1 MKSRSVFAASGKAF
15 RTKNISKRVQKTI
28 ISPIKELSILAD
40 DFFEKTGRNPISFGQ
55 GVPYLDT
62 PSFIKDKI
70 KKALARLRTAKYS
83 LEPGIT
89 ELRELVARHIQT
101 SKNLKNVQAKEEVMI
116 TVGAQEA
123 VFCSLAS
130 TVDDGDEVLLISP
143 AYASH
148 IEQVIQSG
156 GDPKFVQLQE
166 KEGWRLD
173 MGELEKKTTKKTK
186 VILFSN
192 PSNPTGK
199 VFTKKEL
206 TDLARFAKAK
216 DLIVIVDETYDFL
229 TYDGAKH
236 ISLAS
241 IGGIRDRVI
250 LCGSFSKKYALTGY
264 RIGYAF
270 ADKGIIDH
278 MLKIHDA
285 LAICAPTISQEAAIA
300 ALKGKQDSVLQFIKE
315 FTRNRELMC
324 EKLDQM
330 DEYFEY
336 QKPMGAYYVFP
347 KFKNFKINSTELALR
362 ILYEAGVIVVP
373 GTAFGPSGEKH
384 LRFSFACSPQEIEEG
399 FKRLRRWFD
408 SLKLTAKNR

>member
-40 DFFEKTGRNPISFGQ
+40 DFREKTGKDIISFGQ
-55 GVPYLDT
+55 GIPYFDT
-62 PSFIKDKI
+62 PAFIKDKI
-70 KKALARLRTAKYS
+70 KKALEKRSTARYS

-89 ELRELVARHIQT
+89 ELRELVAKHIRL
-101 SKNLKNVQAKEEVMI
+101 SKNIKNIQAKKEVMI
-116 TVGAQEA
+116 TVGCQEA
-123 VFCSLAS
+123 VFCALAS
-130 TVDDGDEVLLISP
+130 TIDEGDEVLLISP

-156 GDPKFVQLQE
+156 GVPKFVQLKEE
-166 KEGWRLD
+166 KGWLLD
-173 MGELEKKTTKKTK
+173 MDEFEKKTTKKTK

-199 VFTKKEL
+199 VFTKEEL
-206 TDLARFAKAK
+206 TNLAGFAKAK
-216 DLIVIVDETYDFL
+216 DLVVIIDETYDFL
-229 TYDGAKH
+229 TYDGSRH

-241 IGGIRDRVI
+241 IQGIRDRII

-270 ADKGIIDH
+270 ADKGIINH

-300 ALKGKQDSVLQFIKE
+300 ALKGSQASVAQFVKE
-315 FTRNRELMC
+315 FTRNRKLMC

-330 DEYFEY
+330 KEYFEY
-336 QKPMGAYYVFP
+336 QKPMGAYYIFP
-347 KFKNFKINSTELALR
+347 KFKKFNINSTELALR

-384 LRFSFACSPQEIEEG
+384 LRFSFACSPKEIEEG
-399 FKRLRRWFD
+399 FKRLRRWLG